1 MLRLLD
7 RHVLREF
14 TLYLLLGLSAFIGIY
29 LIVDLFEKID
39 TFVDHQ
45 AGLGIILTYYA
56 YKLPSVVVQML
67 PLAMLLAAILSLGAL
82 RRLNEVTAMQS
93 CGLSPLRITLP
104 LLVLGALATVGS
116 FALSEELVPG
126 AYRREQETME
136 VRIQKKR
143 PAESLGRTDIHYMG
157 RGGRVFIARQYAPR
171 PPTLLDLSVQ
181 QFRTGGER
189 QEMARR
195 IDAASARWERD
206 RVWHMEDGTLRLFR
220 DDREWVASFRRY
232 GDSRAGEQPD
242 EFAQPEADPF
252 YMNRRQLRDYIG
264 RIRESGAHVAQ
275 YQVDYHLRAAFPVAN
290 LVMVLLGTCLSL
302 RILRG
307 TTALGFGISV
317 FLGFAYYGFL
327 RAGQAL
333 GYTGH
338 MPPLLAAW
346 MGNIVFAIVGGTLFW
361 RMNR

>member
-14 TLYLLLGLSAFIGIY
+14 TLYLLLGLSAFVGIF

-45 AGLGIILTYYA
+45 AGLGLILVYYI
-56 YKLPSVVVQML
+56 YKLPTIVLQVM
-67 PLAMLLAAILSLGAL
+67 PLAMLLAAILALGAL

-104 LLVLGALATVGS
+104 LLVVGALATVGS

-126 AYRREQETME
+126 AYHREQETMD
-136 VRIQKKR
+136 VRIKKKR
-143 PAESLGRTDIHYMG
+143 AAETLGRSDIRYMG
-157 RGGRVFIARQYAPR
+157 RAGRVFIARQYAPR

-181 QFRTGGER
+181 QFRSGTDR
-189 QEMARR
+189 QEMTRR
-195 IDAASARWERD
+195 IDAASGRWEGD
-206 RVWHMEDGTLRLFR
+206 GLWHLEDGTLRLFQ
-220 DDREWVASFRRY
+220 DEREWVASFRRY
-232 GDSRAGEQPD
+232 GDSRAVEQPD
-242 EFAQPEADPF
+242 EFAQPEPDPF
-252 YMNRRQLRDYIG
+252 YMNRRQLRDYIR
-264 RIRESGAHVAQ
+264 RIREGGAHVEQ

-307 TTALGFGISV
+307 TTALGFGISI

-338 MPPLLAAW
+338 LPPLLAAW
-346 MGNIVFAIVGGTLFW
+346 MGNLVFGIVGAVLFW